1 PACRGDIAIDE
12 LAALVGAAAVE
23 VEVHAQRIHGAHR
36 VGIHAVGHR
45 QFANAA
51 DQRGDHRMVLQVVG
65 AAVHVA
71 HVIGGVAIIVEVDA
85 EVAVPLEAVLLDAI
99 SRPRRRADAHAIVG
113 VVDQRVALDLVEV
126 GVRRG
131 EQDAAVVVA
140 EIDAGNAADLVA
152 ADDVGRAVDLD
163 AVRAVVANDVGA
175 TAVAGVADHVAAT
188 GQPDSFAAVAGQLVS
203 RADSDTIGADLGATT
218 FEDDA
223 LAVEA
228 DAIVLDP
235 GIGGAIANPHACAQ
249 EHAAGVVA
257 PVLAVVAH
265 ADLVLVDRVAIA
277 AGNVDTIVF
286 HQRDAIAGDVVAV
299 AGQHHPVV
307 GVAVDFL
314 AAGRTGQHE
323 SQTIPE
329 NVVAVAVHPY
339 GVIEIVQHVVL
350 LDRVVAAGGNMD
362 AAAVVV
368 VHPVELDDVVVGG
381 EQVADGHAMTIVVA
395 DEVLHARVDIAEPA
409 AAAVQRHAV
418 AAVEADIVGVDQLS
432 AGLDP
437 D

>member
-71 HVIGGVAIIVEVDA
+71 HVIGGVATIVEVDA

-140 EIDAGNAADLVA
+140 AA
-152 ADDVGRAVDLD
+152 DVGRAVDLD
-163 AVRAVVANDVGA
+163 AGRAVVANDVGA

-381 EQVADGHAMTIVVA
+381 E
-395 DEVLHARVDIAEPA
+395 
-409 AAAVQRHAV
+409 
-418 AAVEADIVGVDQLS
+418 
-432 AGLDP
+432 
-437 D
+437 